1 VSSLPLFGFVTDVRS
16 WLTSGG
22 PALAVAQ
29 EQRSAA
35 SDFNP
40 KANIRV
46 VTFSRAT
53 GEGTIAIGVV
63 NQGFK
68 PIQNFYMEWWIDASV
83 GSVAAGPGVLS
94 QEIPFENRR
103 MTQFSAFITKQIAP
117 GAHRPVWNMKLTN
130 AKRAGVFPM
139 RLIFRDPTSTLTYP
153 TAGLDP
159 QGMSLTIS
167 DGPTP

>member
-1 VSSLPLFGFVTDVRS
+1 
-16 WLTSGG
+16 
-22 PALAVAQ
+22 
-29 EQRSAA
+29 
-35 SDFNP
+35 
-40 KANIRV
+40 
-46 VTFSRAT
+46 
-53 GEGTIAIGVV
+53 V

-68 PIQNFYMEWWIDASV
+68 PMQNFYMEWWIDASV
-83 GSVAAGPGVLS
+83 GTVFAGPTVLS

-103 MTQFSAFITKQIAP
+103 MTQFSAFITKQIPP
-117 GAHRPVWNMKLTN
+117 GAHHPVWNMKLTN

-139 RLIFRDPTSTLTYP
+139 RLIFRDPTVTLTYP